1 MNNAIAL
8 IGACVLAGCAAQPQV
23 EMEWA
28 AQRADAAP
36 FGVAR
41 DRCAY
46 ESTAATQTPDY
57 SFRSALG
64 QSMDQ
69 QRRRDEL
76 FVLCMRAQGYAQQI
90 KRSEAL
96 KAQDAQWAE
105 LERQWEAARAERVKA
120 RADLTA
126 NPAGPNAAE
135 LSERIRQLNLTVRAL
150 ERKLSYAPSAAVS
163 TDPNSTT
170 PD

>member
-1 MNNAIAL
+1 MKASL
-8 IGACVLAGCAAQPQV
+8 LFFACALAGCAAQPQV

-36 FGVAR
+36 FGVSR

-46 ESTAATQTPDY
+46 ESTAATQAPDY
-57 SFRSALG
+57 SYRSALG
-64 QSMDQ
+64 QSLDQ

-90 KRSEAL
+90 KRSDAL
-96 KAQDAQWAE
+96 KAQDAHWAE
-105 LERQWEAARAERVKA
+105 LERQWEVARSDRIKA

-126 NPAGPNAAE
+126 NPNGPNAAE
-135 LSERIRQLNLTVRAL
+135 LSERIRQLNLTVRSL
-150 ERKLSYAPSAAVS
+150 ERRLSYAPTAAVS
-163 TDPNSTT
+163 TDHNSTA